1 MVFRRLTVALAICAG
16 CLTACQ
22 SSQSSSSPR
31 VTPTGPRTG
40 EDTAPP
46 SHYRAEL
53 LRQAMRGLRYDSGLV
68 EIDEP
73 VAAAVAER
81 GTLEQAMAEYERGQ
95 ELLRQ
100 NRRIQAIE
108 AHTRAVLIAPEAAV
122 LYEGL
127 GTALLAKQKGPEA
140 IAAYRTALDLA
151 PQSVSARFNLAQA
164 LQRAGQFEGAV
175 DALHEVLGLEPDHAD
190 AHSRVAILLYYLQRD
205 AEAWVHVHRVESLGA
220 TVLPQFREL
229 LARRT
234 PEPVD

>member
-1 MVFRRLTVALAICAG
+1 MVFRRLMLALTICAC

-22 SSQSSSSPR
+22 SSQPCSSPP
-31 VTPTGPRTG
+31 VTPTETRAG

-53 LRQAMRGLRYDSGLV
+53 LRQAMRGLRYDSGRV

-73 VAAAVAER
+73 VAATVAER
-81 GTLEQAMAEYERGQ
+81 GTLEQAMAEYDRGQ
-95 ELLRQ
+95 ELLRH

-127 GTALLAKQKGPEA
+127 GTALLAKQQGPEA
-140 IAAYRTALDLA
+140 IAAYRSALDLD
-151 PQSVSARFNLAQA
+151 PDSVTVRFNLAQA
-164 LQRAGQFEGAV
+164 LQRAGQFDVAV
-175 DALHEVLGLEPDHAD
+175 DTLNEVLGLEPDHAG
-190 AHSRVAILLYYLQRD
+190 AHGRLAILLYYLQRD
-205 AEAWVHVHRVESLGA
+205 AEAWVHVHRAESLGA
-220 TVLPQFREL
+220 TVPPQFREL

>member
-1 MVFRRLTVALAICAG
+1 MVFPRLTVALAICAC

-22 SSQSSSSPR
+22 SSQPCNPSPDA
-31 VTPTGPRTG
+31 PTEARAGD
-40 EDTAPP
+40 DTAPP

-53 LRQAMRGLRYDSGLV
+53 LRQAMRGLRYDSGRV
-68 EIDEP
+68 AIDEP
-73 VAAAVAER
+73 VAATVAER
-81 GTLEQAMAEYERGQ
+81 GTLEQALAEYERGQ

-122 LYEGL
+122 LYDGL

-140 IAAYRTALDLA
+140 IAAYRSALDLE
-151 PQSVSARFNLAQA
+151 PQSASTRFNLARG
-164 LQRAGQFEGAV
+164 LQWAGRFDEAV
-175 DALHEVLGLEPDHAD
+175 DTLNEVLGLEPDHD
-190 AHSRVAILLYYLQRD
+190 AHGRLAILLYYLQRD
-205 AEAWVHVHRVESLGA
+205 AEAWVHVHRAESLGA
-220 TVLPQFREL
+220 AVPPQFREL